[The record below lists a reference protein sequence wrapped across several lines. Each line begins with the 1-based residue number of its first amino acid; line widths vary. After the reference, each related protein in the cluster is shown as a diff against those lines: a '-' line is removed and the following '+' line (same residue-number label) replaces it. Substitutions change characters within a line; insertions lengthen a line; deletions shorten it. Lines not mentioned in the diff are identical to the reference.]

1 MTTKTKKNHK
11 TLRNKLKKLTII
23 TIILCTLILLSSP
36 VIIFL
41 NSKYKIVK
49 TDDTKGGELNSEKI
63 DDIF

>member
-11 TLRNKLKKLTII
+11 TLRNKLKKITII

-49 TDDTKGGELNSEKI
+49 TDDVKDELNSKKI

>member
-11 TLRNKLKKLTII
+11 ILRNKLKKLTII

-49 TDDTKGGELNSEKI
+49 TDDTKGELNSEKI

>member
-49 TDDTKGGELNSEKI
+49 TDDTKGELNSEKI